1 MHYQK
6 GRITM
11 AMQREAKGNGYP
23 EPYTTKKGTLYR
35 ARITIKGKRYTKAG
49 FTTKRGAREWIDRLK
64 KSKIEG
70 TLSDPNGIT
79 FSAYAKHFIDHQH
92 GLEHKRKTI
101 EGYESILSYHLLP
114 YFKNKRIRSITTID
128 VNIFFD
134 SLAKEGL
141 AVKTKRN
148 IRNVLNGIMVLA
160 VQENVIGFNPLTKIP
175 VFRETKKENRRAL
188 TGGEVRQLL
197 HALDAYYE
205 KKKNY
210 KNVNMLIYPYVYL
223 AIYTGARRGEL
234 CALTWDD
241 IDVEKCTVSIN
252 KSINEHLDIE
262 VPKTT
267 NAYRVNVIPKDVMAK
282 LLPFK
287 DSKCNKVFHT
297 CTGEYIKPSN
307 IARAF
312 RNILKFSA
320 LPHICLHEL
329 RHTHATLAL
338 RAGVPITDISKQLG
352 HASISTTLD
361 FYSHASNESSENVVK
376 GFSKIVDNIE

>member
-188 TGGEVRQLL
+188 TGEEVRQLL

-241 IDVEKCTVSIN
+241 IDVEKGTVSIN

-267 NAYRVNVIPKDVMAK
+267 NAYRVNVIPKAVMAK

-338 RAGVPITDISKQLG
+338 QAGVPITDISKQLG

-376 GFSKIVDNIE
+376 GFSKIVDNIG

>member
-11 AMQREAKGNGYP
+11 AMQRAAKGNGYP

-188 TGGEVRQLL
+188 TGEEVRQLL

-267 NAYRVNVIPKDVMAK
+267 NAYRVNVIPKAVMAK

>member
-1 MHYQK
+1 MTK
-6 GRITM
+6 E
-11 AMQREAKGNGYP
+11 RETKGNGRV
-23 EPYTTKKGTLYR
+23 EDYTTKKGKLYR
-35 ARITIKGKRYTKAG
+35 ARITINGKRHTQAG

-101 EGYESILSYHLLP
+101 EGYESILSYRLLP
-114 YFKNKRIRSITTID
+114 YFKNKRMRSITTTDI
-128 VNIFFD
+128 NTFLD

-160 VQENVIGFNPLTKIP
+160 VQENVIGFNPLANIP
-175 VFRETKKENRRAL
+175 PFREAKKENRRAL
-188 TGGEVRQLL
+188 TVEELRQLL
-197 HALDAYYE
+197 HTLETYHE

-210 KNVNMLIYPYVYL
+210 KSVNMLIYPYVYL

-262 VPKTT
+262 EPKTL
-267 NAYRVNVIPKDVMAK
+267 NANRVNAIPKDVMAK

-312 RNILKFSA
+312 RNVLKFGA

-329 RHTHATLAL
+329 RHTLATLAL
-338 RAGVPITDISKQLG
+338 QAGVPITDISKQLG

>member
-1 MHYQK
+1 M
-6 GRITM
+6 T
-11 AMQREAKGNGYP
+11 RERETKGNGRV
-23 EPYTTKKGTLYR
+23 EDYTTKKGKLYR
-35 ARITIKGKRYTKAG
+35 SRITINGKRYTKAG
-49 FTTKRGAREWIDRLK
+49 FTTKRDANAWIDRLK

-70 TLSDPNGIT
+70 TLADPNGIT

-101 EGYESILSYHLLP
+101 EGYESILSHRLLP
-114 YFKNKRIRSITTID
+114 YFKNKRMRSITPTD
-128 VNIFFD
+128 VNIFLD

-160 VQENVIGFNPLTKIP
+160 VQENVIGFNPLANIP

-188 TGGEVRQLL
+188 TGEEVRQLL
-197 HALDAYYE
+197 HALNAYYE

-210 KNVNMLIYPYVYL
+210 KSVNMLIYPYVYL

-312 RNILKFSA
+312 RNILKFGS
-320 LPHICLHEL
+320 LPHIRLHEL
-329 RHTHATLAL
+329 RHTLATLAL
-338 RAGVPITDISKQLG
+338 QAGVPITDISKQLG

-376 GFSKIVDNIE
+376 GFSEIVDNIE

>member
-1 MHYQK
+1 
-6 GRITM
+6 M

-188 TGGEVRQLL
+188 T
-197 HALDAYYE
+197 
-205 KKKNY
+205 
-210 KNVNMLIYPYVYL
+210 
-223 AIYTGARRGEL
+223 
-234 CALTWDD
+234 
-241 IDVEKCTVSIN
+241 
-252 KSINEHLDIE
+252 
-262 VPKTT
+262 
-267 NAYRVNVIPKDVMAK
+267 VI
-282 LLPFK
+282 
-287 DSKCNKVFHT
+287 
-297 CTGEYIKPSN
+297 
-307 IARAF
+307 
-312 RNILKFSA
+312 
-320 LPHICLHEL
+320 
-329 RHTHATLAL
+329 
-338 RAGVPITDISKQLG
+338 
-352 HASISTTLD
+352 
-361 FYSHASNESSENVVK
+361 
-376 GFSKIVDNIE
+376 

>member
-6 GRITM
+6 GRI
-11 AMQREAKGNGYP
+11 AMTRERETKGNGRV
-23 EPYTTKKGTLYR
+23 EDYTTKKGKLYR
-35 ARITIKGKRYTKAG
+35 SRITINGKRYTKAG
-49 FTTKRGAREWIDRLK
+49 FTTKRDANAWIDRLK

-70 TLSDPNGIT
+70 TLADPNGIT

-101 EGYESILSYHLLP
+101 EGYESILSYRLLP
-114 YFKNKRIRSITTID
+114 YFKNKRIRSITTAD
-128 VNIFFD
+128 VNIFLD

-188 TGGEVRQLL
+188 TGEEVHQLL

-210 KNVNMLIYPYVYL
+210 KSVNMLIYPYVYL

-241 IDVEKCTVSIN
+241 IDVEKGTVSIN

-267 NAYRVNVIPKDVMAK
+267 NAYRVNVIPKAVMAK

-297 CTGEYIKPSN
+297 
-307 IARAF
+307 
-312 RNILKFSA
+312 
-320 LPHICLHEL
+320 
-329 RHTHATLAL
+329 
-338 RAGVPITDISKQLG
+338 
-352 HASISTTLD
+352 
-361 FYSHASNESSENVVK
+361 
-376 GFSKIVDNIE
+376 

>member
-188 TGGEVRQLL
+188 TGEEVRQLL

-267 NAYRVNVIPKDVMAK
+267 NAYRVNVIPKNVMAK

>member
-6 GRITM
+6 GRISMT
-11 AMQREAKGNGYP
+11 RERETKGNGRV
-23 EPYTTKKGTLYR
+23 EDYTTKKGKLYR
-35 ARITIKGKRYTKAG
+35 SRITINGKRYTKAG
-49 FTTKRGAREWIDRLK
+49 FTTKRDANAWIDSLK

-70 TLSDPNGIT
+70 TLADPNGIT

-114 YFKNKRIRSITTID
+114 YFKNKRIRSITTTD
-128 VNIFFD
+128 VNIFLD

-160 VQENVIGFNPLTKIP
+160 VQENVIGFNPLTNTT

-188 TGGEVRQLL
+188 TGEEVRQLL

-210 KNVNMLIYPYVYL
+210 KSVNMLIYPYVYL

-241 IDVEKCTVSIN
+241 IDVEKGTVSIN

-267 NAYRVNVIPKDVMAK
+267 NAYRVNVIPKDVMAR

-312 RNILKFSA
+312 RNILKFGS
-320 LPHICLHEL
+320 LPHIRLHEL
-329 RHTHATLAL
+329 RHTLATLSL
-338 RAGVPITDISKQLG
+338 QAGVPITDISKQLG

>member
-188 TGGEVRQLL
+188 TGEEVRQLL

-241 IDVEKCTVSIN
+241 IDVEKGTVSIN

-376 GFSKIVDNIE
+376 GFSEIVDNIE

>member
-1 MHYQK
+1 M
-6 GRITM
+6 T
-11 AMQREAKGNGYP
+11 RERETKGNGRV
-23 EPYTTKKGTLYR
+23 EDYTTKKGKLYR
-35 ARITIKGKRYTKAG
+35 SRITINGKRYTKAG
-49 FTTKRGAREWIDRLK
+49 FTTKRDSNAWIDRLK

-70 TLSDPNGIT
+70 TLADPNGIT

-101 EGYESILSYHLLP
+101 EGYESILSYRLLP
-114 YFKNKRIRSITTID
+114 YFKNKRIRSITTTD
-128 VNIFFD
+128 VNIFLD

-188 TGGEVRQLL
+188 TGEEVHQLL

-210 KNVNMLIYPYVYL
+210 KSVNMLIYPYVYL

-312 RNILKFSA
+312 RNILKFGS
-320 LPHICLHEL
+320 LPHIRLHEL
-329 RHTHATLAL
+329 RHTLATLAL
-338 RAGVPITDISKQLG
+338 QAGVPITDISKQLG

-376 GFSKIVDNIE
+376 GFSEIVDNIE

>member
-188 TGGEVRQLL
+188 TGEEVRQLL

-287 DSKCNKVFHT
+287 DSKYNKVFHT

-312 RNILKFSA
+312 RNILKFGS
-320 LPHICLHEL
+320 LPHIRLHEL
-329 RHTHATLAL
+329 RHTLATLAL
-338 RAGVPITDISKQLG
+338 QAGVPITDISKQLG

-376 GFSKIVDNIE
+376 GFSEIVDNIE

>member
-1 MHYQK
+1 
-6 GRITM
+6 M

-188 TGGEVRQLL
+188 TGEEVHQLL

-210 KNVNMLIYPYVYL
+210 KSVNMLIYPYVYL

-312 RNILKFSA
+312 RNILKFGS
-320 LPHICLHEL
+320 LPHIRLHEL
-329 RHTHATLAL
+329 RHTLATLAL
-338 RAGVPITDISKQLG
+338 QAGVPITDISKQLG

-376 GFSKIVDNIE
+376 GFSEIVDNIE

>member
-1 MHYQK
+1 
-6 GRITM
+6 M
-11 AMQREAKGNGYP
+11 AMQREAKGNGRT
-23 EPYTTKKGTLYR
+23 EPYTAKKGTLYR
-35 ARITIKGKRYTKAG
+35 ARITIKGKRYTQAG

-64 KSKIEG
+64 KSQIEG

-79 FSAYAKHFIDHQH
+79 FSVYAKHFIAHQH

-101 EGYESILSYHLLP
+101 EGYESILFHRLFP
-114 YFKNKRIRSITTID
+114 CFKNKRMRSITPTD
-128 VNIFFD
+128 VNIFLD

-141 AVKTKRN
+141 AAKTKRN

-160 VQENVIGFNPLTKIP
+160 VQENVIGFNPLANIP

-188 TGGEVRQLL
+188 TGEEVRQLL
-197 HALDAYYE
+197 HTLDAYYE
-205 KKKNY
+205 KKKSY
-210 KNVNMLIYPYVYL
+210 KSVNMLIYPYVYL

-262 VPKTT
+262 APKTLK
-267 NAYRVNVIPKDVMAK
+267 AYRVNVIPKDVMAK

-312 RNILKFSA
+312 RNILKFGS

-329 RHTHATLAL
+329 RHTLATLSVQ
-338 RAGVPITDISKQLG
+338 AGVPITDISKQLG

-376 GFSKIVDNIE
+376 GFSKIIDNIE

>member
-188 TGGEVRQLL
+188 TGEEVRQLL

-287 DSKCNKVFHT
+287 DSKCDKVFHT

>member
-1 MHYQK
+1 M
-6 GRITM
+6 T
-11 AMQREAKGNGYP
+11 RERETKGNGRV
-23 EPYTTKKGTLYR
+23 EDYTTKKGKLYR
-35 ARITIKGKRYTKAG
+35 SRITINGKRYTKAG
-49 FTTKRGAREWIDRLK
+49 FTTKRDANAWIDKLK

-101 EGYESILSYHLLP
+101 EGYESILSYRLLP
-114 YFKNKRIRSITTID
+114 YFKNKRIRSITTTD
-128 VNIFFD
+128 VNIFLD

-188 TGGEVRQLL
+188 TGEEVHQLL

-210 KNVNMLIYPYVYL
+210 KSVNMLIYPYVYL

-312 RNILKFSA
+312 RNILKFGS
-320 LPHICLHEL
+320 LPHIRLHEL
-329 RHTHATLAL
+329 RHTLATLAL
-338 RAGVPITDISKQLG
+338 QAGVPITDISKQLG

-376 GFSKIVDNIE
+376 GFSEIVDNIE

>member
-1 MHYQK
+1 
-6 GRITM
+6 
-11 AMQREAKGNGYP
+11 MQRESKGNGRT

-35 ARITIKGKRYTKAG
+35 ARITIKGKRYTQAG

-70 TLSDPNGIT
+70 TLADPNGIT
-79 FSAYAKHFIDHQH
+79 FSVYAKHFIAHQH

-101 EGYESILSYHLLP
+101 EGYESILSYRLLP
-114 YFKNKRIRSITTID
+114 YFKNKRMRSISPTDI
-128 VNIFFD
+128 NIFLD

-160 VQENVIGFNPLTKIP
+160 VQENVIGFNPLANIP
-175 VFRETKKENRRAL
+175 VFRETKEENRRSL
-188 TGGEVRQLL
+188 TGEEVRQLL
-197 HALDAYYE
+197 HTLDEYY
-205 KKKNY
+205 KVKKNY
-210 KNVNMLIYPYVYL
+210 KSVNMLIYPYVYL

-262 VPKTT
+262 APKTLK
-267 NAYRVNVIPKDVMAK
+267 AYRLNVIPKDVMAK

-287 DSKCNKVFHT
+287 EGKCNKVFHT

-312 RNILKFSA
+312 RNILKFGS

-329 RHTHATLAL
+329 RHTLATLSL
-338 RAGVPITDISKQLG
+338 QAGVPITDISKQLG

>member
-101 EGYESILSYHLLP
+101 EGYESILSYRLLP
-114 YFKNKRIRSITTID
+114 YFKNKRIRSITTTD
-128 VNIFFD
+128 VNIFLD

-160 VQENVIGFNPLTKIP
+160 VQENVIGFNPLANIP
-175 VFRETKKENRRAL
+175 PFRETKKENRRAL
-188 TGGEVRQLL
+188 TVEEVRQLL

-210 KNVNMLIYPYVYL
+210 KSVNILIYPYVYL

-287 DSKCNKVFHT
+287 DSKYNKVFHT

-312 RNILKFSA
+312 RNILKFGS
-320 LPHICLHEL
+320 LPHIRLHEL
-329 RHTHATLAL
+329 RHTLATLAL
-338 RAGVPITDISKQLG
+338 QAGVPITDISKQLG

>member
-1 MHYQK
+1 
-6 GRITM
+6 M
-11 AMQREAKGNGYP
+11 ARERETKGNGRV
-23 EPYTTKKGTLYR
+23 EDYTTKKGKLYR
-35 ARITIKGKRYTKAG
+35 SRITINGKRYTKAG
-49 FTTKRGAREWIDRLK
+49 FTTKRDANAWIDKLK

-70 TLSDPNGIT
+70 TLADPNGIT

-188 TGGEVRQLL
+188 TGEEVHQLL

-210 KNVNMLIYPYVYL
+210 KSVNMLIYPYVYL

>member
-1 MHYQK
+1 M
-6 GRITM
+6 T
-11 AMQREAKGNGYP
+11 RERETKGNGRV
-23 EPYTTKKGTLYR
+23 EDYTTKKGKLYR
-35 ARITIKGKRYTKAG
+35 SRITINGKRYTKAG
-49 FTTKRGAREWIDRLK
+49 FTTKRDANAWIDRLK

-70 TLSDPNGIT
+70 TLADPSGIT

-101 EGYESILSYHLLP
+101 EGYESILSYRLLP
-114 YFKNKRIRSITTID
+114 YFKNKRIRSITTTD
-128 VNIFFD
+128 VNIFLD

-188 TGGEVRQLL
+188 TGEEVHQLL

-210 KNVNMLIYPYVYL
+210 KSVNMLIYPYVYL

-267 NAYRVNVIPKDVMAK
+267 NAYRVNVIPKGVMAK

-312 RNILKFSA
+312 RNILKFGS
-320 LPHICLHEL
+320 LPHIRLHEL
-329 RHTHATLAL
+329 RHTLATLAL
-338 RAGVPITDISKQLG
+338 QAGVPITDISKQLG

-361 FYSHASNESSENVVK
+361 FYSHASNESSKNVVK
-376 GFSKIVDNIE
+376 GFSEIVDNIE

>member
-188 TGGEVRQLL
+188 TGEEVRQLL

-241 IDVEKCTVSIN
+241 IDVEKGTVSIN

-267 NAYRVNVIPKDVMAK
+267 NAYRVNVIPKAVMAK

-287 DSKCNKVFHT
+287 DSKYNKVFHT

-338 RAGVPITDISKQLG
+338 QAGVPITDISKQLG

>member
-11 AMQREAKGNGYP
+11 AMQREAKGNGRL

-35 ARITIKGKRYTKAG
+35 ARITIKGKRYTQAG
-49 FTTKRGAREWIDRLK
+49 FTTKRRAREWIDRLK

-101 EGYESILSYHLLP
+101 EGYESILSHHLLP
-114 YFKNKRIRSITTID
+114 YFKNKRMRSITTTD
-128 VNIFFD
+128 VNIFLD

-160 VQENVIGFNPLTKIP
+160 VQENVIGFNPLANIP
-175 VFRETKKENRRAL
+175 PFRETKKENRRAL
-188 TGGEVRQLL
+188 TVEEVRQLL

-210 KNVNMLIYPYVYL
+210 KSVNMLIYPYVYL

-262 VPKTT
+262 APKTLK
-267 NAYRVNVIPKDVMAK
+267 AYRGNAIPKDVMAK

-287 DSKCNKVFHT
+287 DSKYNKVFHT

-312 RNILKFSA
+312 RNVLKFGA
-320 LPHICLHEL
+320 LPPICLHEL
-329 RHTHATLAL
+329 RHTLATLAL
-338 RAGVPITDISKQLG
+338 QAGVPIPDVSKQLG
-352 HASISTTLD
+352 HANTSTTLN

>member
-160 VQENVIGFNPLTKIP
+160 VQENVIGFNPLANIP

-188 TGGEVRQLL
+188 TGEEVRQLL

-210 KNVNMLIYPYVYL
+210 KSVNMLIYPYVYL

>member
-188 TGGEVRQLL
+188 TGEEVRQLL

>member
-1 MHYQK
+1 M
-6 GRITM
+6 T
-11 AMQREAKGNGYP
+11 RERETKGNGRV
-23 EPYTTKKGTLYR
+23 EDYTTKKGKLYR
-35 ARITIKGKRYTKAG
+35 SRITINGKRYTKAG
-49 FTTKRGAREWIDRLK
+49 FTTKRDANAWIDSLK

-70 TLSDPNGIT
+70 TLADPNGIT

-114 YFKNKRIRSITTID
+114 YFKNKRIRSITTTD
-128 VNIFFD
+128 VNIFLD

-160 VQENVIGFNPLTKIP
+160 VQENVIGFNPLTNTT

-188 TGGEVRQLL
+188 TGEEVRQLL

-210 KNVNMLIYPYVYL
+210 KSVNMLIYPYVYL

-241 IDVEKCTVSIN
+241 IDVEKGTVSIN

-312 RNILKFSA
+312 RNILKFGS
-320 LPHICLHEL
+320 LPHIRLHEL
-329 RHTHATLAL
+329 RHTLATLSL
-338 RAGVPITDISKQLG
+338 QAGVPITDISKQLG

>member
-287 DSKCNKVFHT
+287 DRKCNKVFHT

>member
-1 MHYQK
+1 
-6 GRITM
+6 
-11 AMQREAKGNGYP
+11 MQREAKGNGYP

-287 DSKCNKVFHT
+287 DRKCNKVFHT

>member
-1 MHYQK
+1 M
-6 GRITM
+6 T
-11 AMQREAKGNGYP
+11 RERETKGNGRV
-23 EPYTTKKGTLYR
+23 EDYTTKKGKLYR
-35 ARITIKGKRYTKAG
+35 SRITINGKRYTKAG
-49 FTTKRGAREWIDRLK
+49 FTTKRDANAWIDRLK

-70 TLSDPNGIT
+70 TLADPNGIT

-101 EGYESILSYHLLP
+101 EGYESILSYRLLP
-114 YFKNKRIRSITTID
+114 YFKNKRIRSITTTD
-128 VNIFFD
+128 VNIFLD

-160 VQENVIGFNPLTKIP
+160 AQENVIGFNPLTKIP

-188 TGGEVRQLL
+188 TGEEVHQLL

-210 KNVNMLIYPYVYL
+210 KSVNMLIYPYVYL

-312 RNILKFSA
+312 RNILKFGS
-320 LPHICLHEL
+320 LPHIRLHEL
-329 RHTHATLAL
+329 RHTLATLAL
-338 RAGVPITDISKQLG
+338 QAGVPITDISKQLG

-376 GFSKIVDNIE
+376 GFSEIVDNIE

>member
-1 MHYQK
+1 M
-6 GRITM
+6 T
-11 AMQREAKGNGYP
+11 RERETKGNGRV
-23 EPYTTKKGTLYR
+23 EDYTTKKGKLYR
-35 ARITIKGKRYTKAG
+35 SRITINGKRYTKAG
-49 FTTKRGAREWIDRLK
+49 FTTKRDANAWIDKLK

-70 TLSDPNGIT
+70 TLADPNGIT

-101 EGYESILSYHLLP
+101 EGYESILSYRLLP
-114 YFKNKRIRSITTID
+114 YFKNKRIRSITTTD
-128 VNIFFD
+128 VNIFLD

-188 TGGEVRQLL
+188 TGEEVHQLL

-210 KNVNMLIYPYVYL
+210 KSVNMLIYPYVYL

-312 RNILKFSA
+312 RNILKFGS
-320 LPHICLHEL
+320 LPHIRLHEL
-329 RHTHATLAL
+329 RHTLATLAL
-338 RAGVPITDISKQLG
+338 QAGVPITDISKQLG

-376 GFSKIVDNIE
+376 GFSEIVDNIE

>member
-1 MHYQK
+1 M
-6 GRITM
+6 T
-11 AMQREAKGNGYP
+11 RERETKGNGRV
-23 EPYTTKKGTLYR
+23 EDYTTKKGKLHR
-35 ARITIKGKRYTKAG
+35 ARITINGKRYTKAG
-49 FTTKRGAREWIDRLK
+49 FTTKRDANAWIDRLK

-101 EGYESILSYHLLP
+101 EGYESILSYRLLP
-114 YFKNKRIRSITTID
+114 YFKNKRMRSITTTD
-128 VNIFFD
+128 VNIFLD

-188 TGGEVRQLL
+188 TGEEVRQLL

-267 NAYRVNVIPKDVMAK
+267 NAYRVNVIPKDVMTK

>member
-1 MHYQK
+1 M
-6 GRITM
+6 T
-11 AMQREAKGNGYP
+11 RERETKGNGRV
-23 EPYTTKKGTLYR
+23 EDYTTKKGKLYR
-35 ARITIKGKRYTKAG
+35 SRITINGKRYTKAG
-49 FTTKRGAREWIDRLK
+49 FTTKRDANAWIDRLK

-70 TLSDPNGIT
+70 TLADPNGIT

-101 EGYESILSYHLLP
+101 EGYESILSYRLLP
-114 YFKNKRIRSITTID
+114 YFKNKRIRSITTTD
-128 VNIFFD
+128 VNIFLD

-188 TGGEVRQLL
+188 TGEEVHQLL

-210 KNVNMLIYPYVYL
+210 KSVNMLIYPYVYL

-267 NAYRVNVIPKDVMAK
+267 NAYRVNVIPKDVIAK

-312 RNILKFSA
+312 RNILKFGS
-320 LPHICLHEL
+320 LPHIRLHEL
-329 RHTHATLAL
+329 RHTLATLAL
-338 RAGVPITDISKQLG
+338 QAGVPITDISKQLG

-376 GFSKIVDNIE
+376 GFSEIVDNIE

>member
-1 MHYQK
+1 M
-6 GRITM
+6 T
-11 AMQREAKGNGYP
+11 RERETKGNGRI
-23 EPYTTKKGTLYR
+23 EEYTTKKGKLYR
-35 ARITIKGKRYTKAG
+35 SRITINGKRYTKAG
-49 FTTKRGAREWIDRLK
+49 FTTKRDANAWIDRLK

-70 TLSDPNGIT
+70 TLADPNGIT

-188 TGGEVRQLL
+188 TGEEVRQLL

-267 NAYRVNVIPKDVMAK
+267 NAYRVNVIPKAVMAK

-338 RAGVPITDISKQLG
+338 QAGVPITDISKQLG

>member
-1 MHYQK
+1 
-6 GRITM
+6 M

-23 EPYTTKKGTLYR
+23 EPYTTKKGTLYK

>member
-1 MHYQK
+1 M
-6 GRITM
+6 T
-11 AMQREAKGNGYP
+11 RERETKGNGRV
-23 EPYTTKKGTLYR
+23 EDYTTKKGKLHR
-35 ARITIKGKRYTKAG
+35 ARITINGKRYTKAG
-49 FTTKRGAREWIDRLK
+49 FTTKRDANAWIDRLK

-101 EGYESILSYHLLP
+101 EGYESILSYRLLP
-114 YFKNKRIRSITTID
+114 YFKNKRMRSITTTDI
-128 VNIFFD
+128 NTFLD

-141 AVKTKRN
+141 AIKTKRN

-160 VQENVIGFNPLTKIP
+160 VQENVIGFNPLTNIP
-175 VFRETKKENRRAL
+175 PFRETKTENRRAL
-188 TGGEVRQLL
+188 TGEEVRQLL

-210 KNVNMLIYPYVYL
+210 KSVNMLIYPYVYL

-241 IDVEKCTVSIN
+241 IDVEKGTVSIN

-312 RNILKFSA
+312 RNILKFGS
-320 LPHICLHEL
+320 LPHIRLHEL
-329 RHTHATLAL
+329 RHTLATLSL
-338 RAGVPITDISKQLG
+338 QAGVPIPDVSKQLG
-352 HASISTTLD
+352 HASISTTLN

>member
-376 GFSKIVDNIE
+376 GFGKIVDNIE

>member
-23 EPYTTKKGTLYR
+23 DPYTTKKGTLYR

-188 TGGEVRQLL
+188 TGEEVRQLL

-241 IDVEKCTVSIN
+241 IDVEKGTVSIN

-267 NAYRVNVIPKDVMAK
+267 NAYRVNVIPKAVMAK

-338 RAGVPITDISKQLG
+338 QAGVPITDISKQLG

-376 GFSKIVDNIE
+376 GFSEIVDNIE

>member
-11 AMQREAKGNGYP
+11 AMQREAKGNGRT

-35 ARITIKGKRYTKAG
+35 ARITIKGKRYTQAG

-64 KSKIEG
+64 KSQIEG

-101 EGYESILSYHLLP
+101 EGYESILSHRLLP

-188 TGGEVRQLL
+188 TGEEVRQLL
-197 HALDAYYE
+197 HALDAYYK

-241 IDVEKCTVSIN
+241 IDVEKGTVSIN

-267 NAYRVNVIPKDVMAK
+267 NAYRVNVIPKAVMAK

-338 RAGVPITDISKQLG
+338 QAGVPITDISKQLG

>member
-1 MHYQK
+1 M
-6 GRITM
+6 T
-11 AMQREAKGNGYP
+11 RERETKGNGRV
-23 EPYTTKKGTLYR
+23 EDYTTKKGKLYR
-35 ARITIKGKRYTKAG
+35 SRITINGKRYTKAG
-49 FTTKRGAREWIDRLK
+49 FTTKRDANAWIDSLK

-70 TLSDPNGIT
+70 TLADPNGIT

-101 EGYESILSYHLLP
+101 EGYESILSYRLLP
-114 YFKNKRIRSITTID
+114 YFKNKRIRSITTTD
-128 VNIFFD
+128 VNIFLD

-188 TGGEVRQLL
+188 TGEEVHQLL

-210 KNVNMLIYPYVYL
+210 KSVNMLIYPYVYL

-312 RNILKFSA
+312 RNILKFGS
-320 LPHICLHEL
+320 LPHIRLHEL
-329 RHTHATLAL
+329 RHTLATLAL
-338 RAGVPITDISKQLG
+338 QAGVPITDISKQLG

-376 GFSKIVDNIE
+376 GFSEIVDNIE

>member
-141 AVKTKRN
+141 AIKTKRN